1 MPRLFSYGSLQQAA
15 VQLATFG
22 HPLPGTRDELVGF
35 AVKPLRRGDKQ
46 LANAVR
52 STAAQDRVT
61 GTTYELTDAELLA
74 ADAYERAESYA
85 RIAVTLVSGAD
96 AWMYV
101 EAASSSDS

>member
-22 HPLPGTRDELVGF
+22 RLLPGKSDGLAGF
-35 AVKPLRRGDKQ
+35 EIATLQRGGRQ

-52 STAAQDRVT
+52 SAQSRQRVD
-61 GTTYELTDAELLA
+61 GTLFEVTDAELLA
-74 ADAYERAESYA
+74 ADAYERADSYA
-85 RIAVTLVSGAD
+85 RIPVTLASGAD

-101 EAASSSDS
+101 EMSST